1 MISGHG
7 GIKSE
12 VEVKA
17 SRSVVSTDWGEMF
30 IGTTGK
36 QSSVMNV
43 IRVVTGAE
51 AEGCRDDTLYTFL
64 FDMCRTQTKGATISK
79 IKDKNFAIK
88 MDFERMGLSKRVC
101 QIYAAQA
108 GVAAK
113 ADGSLVQRIG
123 HFLRENNLTSIPLR
137 YMTFHLI
144 NPRLVTFGFTT
155 FSQGFKTFQYGTN
168 ETAGEL

>member
-12 VEVKA
+12 VEVKS

-43 IRVVTGAE
+43 IRVVTGATGAD

-88 MDFERMGLSKRVC
+88 MEFERMGLSKRVC
-101 QIYAAQA
+101 QIYAAPA
-108 GVAAK
+108 GMEASA
-113 ADGSLVQRIG
+113 L
-123 HFLRENNLTSIPLR
+123 LWNNQ
-137 YMTFHLI
+137 Y
-144 NPRLVTFGFTT
+144 
-155 FSQGFKTFQYGTN
+155 FS
-168 ETAGEL
+168 